1 MTKERRRHPRVKVN
15 LPARWESFL
24 TQQEGTIADLSLSGC
39 YVLSGGKLEPSELV
53 RLEITLPD
61 GERIYPWAEVVQ
73 AVEDIGFAARF
84 TSIDDDERER
94 LEEFVRSALAASS

>member
-1 MTKERRRHPRVKVN
+1 MRKERRLDARVKVN

-24 TQQEGTIADLSLSGC
+24 TQQEGTIVDLSGAGC
-39 YVLSGGKLEPSELV
+39 FVLSGGKVEPNELI
-53 RLEITLPD
+53 RLEITLLNAEP
-61 GERIYPWAEVVQ
+61 IYPWAEVTE

-94 LEEFVRSALAASS
+94 LDQFVNRALAASS